1 MLIGDLLDTLLN
13 LGTFAFLGAM
23 IFLLRRPLPNR
34 IPSDTTDSAPLDQRD
49 PTNGAG

>member
-23 IFLLRRPLPNR
+23 ICLLRRPLPNR
-34 IPSDTTDSAPLDQRD
+34 PASDTTHDAPLDQRD
-49 PTNGAG
+49 PTNRTG